1 MDQIVQKSMQS
12 ARTLR
17 KSFSSVTWRADQ
29 PWKQPFYKW
38 SHDLNEWQSL
48 QTSGPSSLKRKVNKL
63 AIYSWNIDFMLPHGD
78 VRMNAALAHLEELT
92 RQHRSDDNTA
102 LVINLQECVPSDL
115 VNIGRK
121 PWIRDGFYCTDID
134 TSSWGSGLYGTTTL
148 VDRRL
153 EVSSCFRVHY
163 SASKMERDAL
173 FVDISLESDKRIR
186 LCNTHLESLALE
198 PPLRPAQ
205 MGIIATH
212 MRDGDVSGA
221 VVTGDFNAIQPFD
234 RTLHTDNALKDAY
247 LTLGGEEDDEG
258 GYTWGQQALPGL
270 RRLYGCSRMDKVFFC
285 GDSLRVSELERFGD
299 DVEPDHGE
307 EDARKELLS
316 FGFEKPWITDHL
328 AVKAVFDIID

>member
-12 ARTLR
+12 AKTLR
-17 KSFSSVTWRADQ
+17 KSFSSVPWRADQ

-38 SHDLNEWQSL
+38 CHDLNEWQSL
-48 QTSGPSSLKRKVNKL
+48 QTSGPSSSKRKVNKL

-92 RQHRSDDNTA
+92 RQHLSDDNTA

-121 PWIRDGFYCTDID
+121 AWIRESFYCTDID
-134 TSSWGSGLYGTTTL
+134 TSSWGSDLYGTTTL

-153 EVSSCFRVHY
+153 EISSCFRVHY

-173 FVDISLESDKRIR
+173 FVDISLESDKSIR

-212 MRDGDVSGA
+212 MRDRDVSGA

-234 RTLHTDNALKDAY
+234 RTLHTDNALEDAY
-247 LTLGGEEDDEG
+247 LTLGGEEDDDG
-258 GYTWGQQALPGL
+258 GHTWGQQALPHL
-270 RRLYGCSRMDKVFFC
+270 RRLYGCSRMDKVFFY
-285 GDSLRVSELERFGD
+285 GDSLKVSELERFGAN
-299 DVEPDHGE
+299 VEPDHGE
-307 EDARKELLS
+307 EDTRKELLS

-328 AVKAVFDIID
+328 GVKAVFDIID